1 MKKLFKYEI
10 NESIAA
16 KAAMNCVH
24 KRLFKELYAFGAP
37 MPQEEVTR
45 GEYDPYEW
53 EFDDYGNEDKRQL
66 VIQALVQAGLI
77 QSEQE
82 GVQLNNKIQQIM
94 DKTGFTVSN
103 EQDAMK
109 FVKAYGQQ
117 IVGDAQEQ
125 EETDYTNDDI
135 PSYHFSYQNSFLV
148 WAMRHVI
155 PYLKEMSKV
164 CAQAD
169 PTELKHAVMKV
180 LKEEG
185 RFGAPESEGG
195 CEDWAETKRW
205 KVEEFLGGETQEQE
219 EDGINKGGMHN
230 LVQVGHIM
238 NTPSMHDT
246 YDSEW
251 FSDLEEQEAYY
262 ENFRVI
268 AELVADQI
276 DRENGKAIENNMDTL
291 FEIVKEV
298 WKNNSNDLYIY
309 DDVDEY
315 ECQEFFDKHYEE
327 IKNEYMKREHDNIM
341 AATHDDL
348 FASENEE
355 EDYSNDSHGIEMI
368 IDLMIAKHMISDE
381 PKIRQIAWKLIER
394 KLNEEGMFIGDDDHE
409 AERFVSFFGEDLV
422 EEIAYWRW

>member
-24 KRLFKELYAFGAP
+24 KRLFKELYIGRPAA
-37 MPQEEVTR
+37 QEEVVN

-53 EFDDYGNEDKRQL
+53 EFDDYGNEEKRHLIQ
-66 VIQALVQAGLI
+66 QALVQAGLI
-77 QSEQE
+77 QSEEE
-82 GVQLNNKIQQIM
+82 GWQFNNKIQQLL
-94 DKTGFTVSN
+94 DKTNFSVSN

-117 IVGDAQEQ
+117 IVEETQEQ
-125 EETDYTNDDI
+125 EELT
-135 PSYHFSYQNSFLV
+135 V
-148 WAMRHVI
+148 
-155 PYLKEMSKV
+155 
-164 CAQAD
+164 
-169 PTELKHAVMKV
+169 
-180 LKEEG
+180 
-185 RFGAPESEGG
+185 
-195 CEDWAETKRW
+195 
-205 KVEEFLGGETQEQE
+205 EQE

-230 LVQVGHIM
+230 LVQHGHIM

-276 DRENGKAIENNMDTL
+276 DRENGKGIENNMDTL

-298 WKNNSNDLYIY
+298 WKNNSDDLYIY

-327 IKNEYMKREHDNIM
+327 IKDEYMKREHDNIM
-341 AATHDDL
+341 DATHDDL
-348 FASENEE
+348 FA
-355 EDYSNDSHGIEMI
+355 
-368 IDLMIAKHMISDE
+368 
-381 PKIRQIAWKLIER
+381 
-394 KLNEEGMFIGDDDHE
+394 
-409 AERFVSFFGEDLV
+409 
-422 EEIAYWRW
+422 

>member
-16 KAAMNCVH
+16 KAAMNCCK
-24 KRLFKELYAFGAP
+24 KRMLKELYALGSP
-37 MPQEEVTR
+37 MPQEEVAN

-53 EFDDYGNEDKRQL
+53 EFDDYGNEDRRQL

-82 GVQLNNKIQQIM
+82 GVSLNNKIQQIM
-94 DKTGFTVSN
+94 DKTGFSVSN

-117 IVGDAQEQ
+117 IVGETQEQ
-125 EETDYTNDDI
+125 EEDAGVEEDVYELAVEVA
-135 PSYHFSYQNSFLV
+135 QNNAAEIARMSEQNACSFL
-148 WAMRHVI
+148 MRQ
-155 PYLKEMSKV
+155 L
-164 CAQAD
+164 C
-169 PTELKHAVMKV
+169 ELTNRDFDT
-180 LKEEG
+180 LDEEG
-185 RFGAPESEGG
+185 DFDYYQDAALYGYNSVVGYDE
-195 CEDWAETKRW
+195 
-205 KVEEFLGGETQEQE
+205 QEQE

-230 LVQVGHIM
+230 LVQHGHIM

-251 FSDLEEQEAYY
+251 FRDLEEQEAYY
-262 ENFRVI
+262 ENFRVV

-276 DRENGKAIENNMDTL
+276 DRENGKAVDNNMDTL

-298 WKNNSNDLYIY
+298 WKNNSDDLYIY
-309 DDVDEY
+309 DEVDEY

-327 IKNEYMKREHDNIM
+327 IKDEYMKREHDNIM

-355 EDYSNDSHGIEMI
+355 DYSNDSQGIEMI
-368 IDLMIAKHMISDE
+368 IDLMVANHMISDGTRT
-381 PKIRQIAWKLIER
+381 RQIARELIER
-394 KLNEEGMFIGDDDHE
+394 KLNEEGMWIGDDDAK
-409 AERFVSFFGEDLV
+409 AEEFVSLFGEDLE

>member
-1 MKKLFKYEI
+1 
-10 NESIAA
+10 
-16 KAAMNCVH
+16 
-24 KRLFKELYAFGAP
+24 
-37 MPQEEVTR
+37 
-45 GEYDPYEW
+45 
-53 EFDDYGNEDKRQL
+53 
-66 VIQALVQAGLI
+66 
-77 QSEQE
+77 
-82 GVQLNNKIQQIM
+82 M

-117 IVGDAQEQ
+117 IV
-125 EETDYTNDDI
+125 
-135 PSYHFSYQNSFLV
+135 
-148 WAMRHVI
+148 
-155 PYLKEMSKV
+155 
-164 CAQAD
+164 
-169 PTELKHAVMKV
+169 
-180 LKEEG
+180 
-185 RFGAPESEGG
+185 
-195 CEDWAETKRW
+195 
-205 KVEEFLGGETQEQE
+205 GETQEQE

-276 DRENGKAIENNMDTL
+276 DRENLDAKGIENNMDTI

-327 IKNEYMKREHDNIM
+327 IKDEYMKREHDNIM
-341 AATHDDL
+341 DATHDDL

-355 EDYSNDSHGIEMI
+355 EEYSNDSHGIEMI
-368 IDLMIAKHMISDE
+368 IDLMIANHMISDE

>member
-37 MPQEEVTR
+37 TPQEEVVR

-103 EQDAMK
+103 ADDAMK

-117 IVGDAQEQ
+117 IVG
-125 EETDYTNDDI
+125 
-135 PSYHFSYQNSFLV
+135 
-148 WAMRHVI
+148 
-155 PYLKEMSKV
+155 
-164 CAQAD
+164 
-169 PTELKHAVMKV
+169 
-180 LKEEG
+180 G
-185 RFGAPESEGG
+185 
-195 CEDWAETKRW
+195 
-205 KVEEFLGGETQEQE
+205 TQEQE

-251 FSDLEEQEAYY
+251 FSDREEQEAYY
-262 ENFRVI
+262 ENFRAI

-276 DRENGKAIENNMDTL
+276 DRENLDAKGIENNMDTL

-298 WKNNSNDLYIY
+298 WKNNSNDLYIV
-309 DDVDEY
+309 DEVDEY
-315 ECQEFFDKHYEE
+315 ECQDFFDKHYEE

>member
-16 KAAMNCVH
+16 KAAMNCCK
-24 KRLFKELYAFGAP
+24 KRMLKELYALGSP
-37 MPQEEVTR
+37 MPQEEVVN

-82 GVQLNNKIQQIM
+82 GLSLNNKIQQLL
-94 DKTGFTVSN
+94 DKTSFSVSN

-117 IVGDAQEQ
+117 IVGKAQEQ

-155 PYLKEMSKV
+155 PYLKEMSQV

-185 RFGAPESEGG
+185 RFGAPESERG
-195 CEDWAETKRW
+195 CEHWAEEKCW
-205 KVEEFLGGETQEQE
+205 KVEEFLGGSTQEQE
-219 EDGINKGGMHN
+219 EYYDDPH
-230 LVQVGHIM
+230 
-238 NTPSMHDT
+238 SMSSLQRHDMMQKVT
-246 YDSEW
+246 QCMAEV
-251 FSDLEEQEAYY
+251 LEE
-262 ENFRVI
+262 RG
-268 AELVADQI
+268 I
-276 DRENGKAIENNMDTL
+276 DVGGDL
-291 FEIVKEV
+291 DEI
-298 WKNNSNDLYIY
+298 YFI
-309 DDVDEY
+309 
-315 ECQEFFDKHYEE
+315 
-327 IKNEYMKREHDNIM
+327 
-341 AATHDDL
+341 
-348 FASENEE
+348 
-355 EDYSNDSHGIEMI
+355 
-368 IDLMIAKHMISDE
+368 ISD
-381 PKIRQIAWKLIER
+381 IIER
-394 KLNEEGMFIGDDDHE
+394 TGDVPQFVEDGGYYPWCEEYVFD
-409 AERFVSFFGEDLV
+409 VEDLL
-422 EEIAYWRW
+422 